1 MTDEYYVIVD
11 LDNLTYMSNGINT
24 KLDKADKF
32 KTLEEA
38 EIELKAYDEDF
49 NGAIYKVKEFKT
61 IELKK
66 VR

>member
-1 MTDEYYVIVD
+1 
-11 LDNLTYMSNGINT
+11 MSNGINT